1 MSQETTNFNWPNNT
15 GSLPALRETVRVALT
30 EIDNVV
36 GGISVFRQ
44 GIGAPSDALG
54 RDGDLYFQTDTGD
67 VWQRQTGH
75 YVIVAN
81 ITGPEGPQGETGPQ
95 GPQGIPGTGV
105 NFLVEYHTLTSGDI
119 ATKQITLNLTPT
131 GGVLVASPNGPVQ
144 VKDVDFALSG
154 AVVSWSGLGLEAL
167 LEAGDVLIVTYPS

>member
-1 MSQETTNFNWPNNT
+1 MSQETENYGWPNNT
-15 GSLPALRETVRVALT
+15 GSLPALRETVRVAL
-30 EIDNVV
+30 EQIDTVV

-44 GIGAPSDALG
+44 GLGPPSNTLG

-67 VWQRQTGH
+67 VWQRQAGI

-105 NFLVEYHTLTSGDI
+105 NFLVEVHT
-119 ATKQITLNLTPT
+119 
-131 GGVLVASPNGPVQ
+131 
-144 VKDVDFALSG
+144 LSG
-154 AVVSWSGLGLEAL
+154 AEIAAKQLT
-167 LEAGDVLIVTYPS
+167 LITRQQAACW